1 MAQQR
6 KLLFLNLFIFI
17 SGNLYFLLRAMGSS
31 KIWRC
36 RVSDVCT
43 YPRLRHVIGV
53 NAMDSRICCLLPLYP
68 TRQPKRR
75 KNKEIFYTYLYWQP
89 TYFSCNN
96 VQNYRLYLYVFFF
109 FQRIIKGITPDI
121 KSARVNAPSKAQ
133 MKPNFSGSYWIIH
146 QCM

>member
-1 MAQQR
+1 MVVDVGRRSTCCHGSKWFITNTLTCKRTAQQR

-68 TRQPKRR
+68 TRQPQRR
-75 KNKEIFYTYLYWQP
+75 KYEESFTLIWKLEIIT
-89 TYFSCNN
+89 SCNN
-96 VQNYRLYLYVFFF
+96 VQNYRLYFYVFFSSESL
-109 FQRIIKGITPDI
+109 KE
-121 KSARVNAPSKAQ
+121 S
-133 MKPNFSGSYWIIH
+133 H
-146 QCM
+146 QT